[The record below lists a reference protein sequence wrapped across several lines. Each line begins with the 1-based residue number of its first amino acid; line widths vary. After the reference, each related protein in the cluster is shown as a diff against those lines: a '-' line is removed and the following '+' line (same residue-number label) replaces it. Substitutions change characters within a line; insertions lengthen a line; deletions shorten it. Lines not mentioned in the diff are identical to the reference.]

1 MPSHAY
7 AALAARGAATTAV
20 QWAYRRP
27 MRLPLASASGFVNT
41 IRSPAEADGS
51 PLAFD
56 SGAWSTKANVE
67 PLLSS
72 LNVRVVELCADAA
85 EPTKAQPVAARATK
99 PSIRDRVTRGEA
111 RNMRYLLVGD
121 SLPQPP
127 SKASQ

>member
-27 MRLPLASASGFVNT
+27 MRLPVASASGFVNT

-56 SGAWSTKANVE
+56 IGGLSTNANVD

-72 LNVRVVELCADAA
+72 LNVKVAGPCAEAA
-85 EPTKAQPVAARATK
+85 EPYANAQPLAARAT
-99 PSIRDRVTRGEA
+99 RTRAKRG
-111 RNMRYLLVGD
+111 
-121 SLPQPP
+121 
-127 SKASQ
+127 